1 MMTTYR
7 HGDTIQC
14 FIFPNMPI
22 WWMYVPYNREWYWLP
37 GNCKV
42 WQLFDKNDIP
52 VSWGDFEP
60 SLDKAIVRM
69 VNRVPRLIPGD

>member
-1 MMTTYR
+1 
-7 HGDTIQC
+7 
-14 FIFPNMPI
+14 
-22 WWMYVPYNREWYWLP
+22 MYVPYNREWYWLP